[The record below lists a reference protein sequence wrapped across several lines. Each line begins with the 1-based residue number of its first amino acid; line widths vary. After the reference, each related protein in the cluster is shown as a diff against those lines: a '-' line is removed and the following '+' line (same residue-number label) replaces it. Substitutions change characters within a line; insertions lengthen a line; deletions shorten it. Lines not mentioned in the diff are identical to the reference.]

1 MFFYIVKHVL
11 EKKGEKGIRKKG
23 TYMNWLIK
31 VKWSL
36 LKVDTMKHVI
46 FYLQHYIIWNDP

>member
-31 VKWSL
+31 VK
-36 LKVDTMKHVI
+36 
-46 FYLQHYIIWNDP
+46 